1 MKFFVAA
8 IIAAAFS
15 ATVLSSVAPAVAKGK
30 TDLSNRT
37 QAVEKAID
45 EAAK

>member
-8 IIAAAFS
+8 IIAAASF
-15 ATVLSSVAPAVAKGK
+15 ATVLSNAAPAVAKGK
-30 TDLSNRT
+30 SDLSNRA